1 VNAANREMQ
10 PMMDD
15 DESLG
20 SSPSAPSSAAQ
31 NAAMALAFLGP
42 NHRGNVT
49 FEAIDEGEDTETQG
63 PEGNRVG
70 EVDLGSTMNSA
81 VSFGDTMGRGD
92 KLGGLR

>member
-1 VNAANREMQ
+1 MSVADREMQ
-10 PMMDD
+10 PQDD

-49 FEAIDEGEDTETQG
+49 FEAIEEGEDTETQG
-63 PEGNRVG
+63 PEGKRAG
-70 EVDLGSTMNSA
+70 EEDLGSTMNSA
-81 VSFGDTMGRGD
+81 VSFADTTGDGD
-92 KLGGLR
+92 KPGGLR

>member
-1 VNAANREMQ
+1 MQ
-10 PMMDD
+10 PLDD
-15 DESLG
+15 DDSLG

-49 FEAIDEGEDTETQG
+49 FEAIGEAEETETQG
-63 PEGNRVG
+63 PEGNHAG
-70 EVDLGSTMNSA
+70 EVDLSSTMNSA

>member
-1 VNAANREMQ
+1 MSVANRKMQ
-10 PMMDD
+10 PIMDD

-20 SSPSAPSSAAQ
+20 SSLAPSSAAQ

-49 FEAIDEGEDTETQG
+49 FEVIDEGEDTETQG
-63 PEGNRVG
+63 LEGNHVG
-70 EVDLGSTMNSA
+70 EEDLGSTMNSA

-92 KLGGLR
+92 KLGRLM

>member
-1 VNAANREMQ
+1 MSVASRETQ

-20 SSPSAPSSAAQ
+20 STPSAPSSAAQ

-63 PEGNRVG
+63 PEGRVG
-70 EVDLGSTMNSA
+70 EEDLGSTMNSA
-81 VSFGDTMGRGD
+81 ISFGDTTGEGD
-92 KLGGLR
+92 KPGGLR